1 MKEDI
6 LTILR
11 MENKETL
18 VYAVKIYE
26 ELFTTQNQT
35 LVEIARL
42 LNTKINKEEMLSRI
56 KELLVEAE
64 S

>member
-1 MKEDI
+1 MTNDI

-11 MENKETL
+11 AENKETL

-26 ELFTTQNQT
+26 ELFTEHYQT
-35 LVEIARL
+35 LSDIARL
-42 LNTKINKEEMLSRI
+42 LNVRVNRAEMLSRI

-64 S
+64 G